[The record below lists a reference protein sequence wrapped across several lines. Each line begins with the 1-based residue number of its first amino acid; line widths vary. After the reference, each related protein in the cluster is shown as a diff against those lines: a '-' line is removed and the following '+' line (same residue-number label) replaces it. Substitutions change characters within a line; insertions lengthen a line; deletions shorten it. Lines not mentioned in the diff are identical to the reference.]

1 MSDSTIAFYLMRFME
16 SEGIRVLTDTQIIA
30 FDNNTLSEALDIT
43 VIDIDVMRL
52 GMKVEDFYLSNLK
65 KTCDQQTLLPVR
77 IIERKTVKLQ
87 RLTP

>member
-1 MSDSTIAFYLMRFME
+1 
-16 SEGIRVLTDTQIIA
+16 
-30 FDNNTLSEALDIT
+30 
-43 VIDIDVMRL
+43 MRL
-52 GMKVEDFYLSNLK
+52 GMESGRLLLEQFEE